1 MFIVVL
7 TISVRRGLYLHQYK
21 SCFTCR
27 HGVGCWCSPPKKRRM
42 AMNIYVGQLPNSV
55 NEKELREL
63 FMEYGEIVNVNLIMD
78 RYSGRSKGFGF
89 IDMPN
94 NSEADQAIKGLNK
107 TMFKGSEIKV
117 NQVQESRR
125 DKRLKKKFRR

>member
-1 MFIVVL
+1 
-7 TISVRRGLYLHQYK
+7 
-21 SCFTCR
+21 
-27 HGVGCWCSPPKKRRM
+27 M